1 MAAESGY
8 SLQDALNALWAAI
21 AALNRRLDGVDTNL
35 QEKIK
40 LLEVSFIFFLG
51 GKSKVLGTF
60 YRSLKHFYLFRLNE
74 FCTNICDFMGC
85 VVKVSSVN

>member
-51 GKSKVLGTF
+51 GNLQSFGNFLQKFETF
-60 YRSLKHFYLFRLNE
+60 LFVPSE
-74 FCTNICDFMGC
+74 
-85 VVKVSSVN
+85 